1 MKLIIVLFTF
11 LLEVFC
17 DNDSELDIHILPSQ
31 KYRLTPR
38 DVMSIKSEVEG
49 ELMSKF
55 NEIESNYNPNQR
67 INIVNQYRSY
77 LGRPSFTYAP
87 NYVYNYQ
94 KNNEQQRISKNH
106 LRKEEE
112 EKKVD
117 INISEDLIVDLLSLK
132 RKMQKE
138 IEEERN
144 NNDVN
149 KRKVIG
155 EIAVSKTKDEN
166 GNNYLI
172 NKATNEIATIKM
184 NPVEKKE
191 KEDNTVNH
199 PVTIDDLNPKNTIE
213 EDNKQR
219 GQITEMIK
227 RIMKA
232 KDFPFITEDEMN
244 KMPLSDLFN
253 LYTLISQSPE
263 ILN

>member
-1 MKLIIVLFTF
+1 MKLIIVIFTF
-11 LLEVFC
+11 ILNVFC

-31 KYRLTPR
+31 KYRLTPK

-77 LGRPSFTYAP
+77 LGRPNFSYVP
-87 NYVYNYQ
+87 RYVYNQYQ
-94 KNNEQQRISKNH
+94 IND
-106 LRKEEE
+106 RKTNLKKEKE

-117 INISEDLIVDLLSLK
+117 INISEDLIVDLLALK

-144 NNDVN
+144 NHDIN

-155 EIAVSKTKDEN
+155 EIVVSKTKDEN

-191 KEDNTVNH
+191 EEVKINS
-199 PVTIDDLNPKNTIE
+199 PVTIDDLHPQNKIE
-213 EDNKQR
+213 ENDKQR
-219 GQITEMIK
+219 AHITELIK

-244 KMPLSDLFN
+244 RMPLPDLFN
-253 LYTLISQSPE
+253 LYTLITQSPE

>member
-1 MKLIIVLFTF
+1 MKLFIVIFTF
-11 LLEVFC
+11 IILVFC

-31 KYRLTPR
+31 KYRLTPN

-49 ELMSKF
+49 ELMSKY

-67 INIVNQYRSY
+67 IDIVNQYRSY
-77 LGRPSFTYAP
+77 LGKPSFSYIP

-94 KNNEQQRISKNH
+94 KNNEDRRNN

-132 RKMQKE
+132 RKLQKE

-144 NNDVN
+144 NHDVN

-191 KEDNTVNH
+191 EEEEDNTVIH
-199 PVTIDDLNPKNTIE
+199 PVTIDDLHPKNSIE
-213 EDNKQR
+213 EDSKQR
-219 GQITEMIK
+219 AQITEMIK

-232 KDFPFITEDEMN
+232 KDFPFVTEDEMN

-253 LYTLISQSPE
+253 LYTLITQSPE